1 MTRKKRTDIFSKKK
15 RSEIMRAVKGQGT
28 KPELA
33 IRKALHARGFR
44 YRLNDKRL
52 PGSPDLV
59 FPKHRAVLFVH
70 GCFWHGHDC
79 ARGSR
84 LPKTNARYWREKI
97 ARNVKRDACARAAL
111 RRMGWRVKISWECDL
126 HQLEREANKV
136 AGWLLV
142 SVSTG
147 RTP

>member
-1 MTRKKRTDIFSKKK
+1 MSIPKRTDPFSKKK
-15 RSEIMRAVKGQGT
+15 RAEIMRAVKGRDTG
-28 KPELA
+28 PEIK

-84 LPKTNARYWREKI
+84 APKTNAAYWREKI
-97 ARNVKRDACARAAL
+97 ARNVKRDRAACAAL
-111 RRMGWRVKISWECDL
+111 RRMGWRVRISWECDL
-126 HQLEREANKV
+126 QDGESAARKI
-136 AGWLLV
+136 AGWLKL
-142 SVSTG
+142 STSEG
-147 RTP
+147 RTR

>member
-1 MTRKKRTDIFSKKK
+1 MTRTKRADPFSREK
-15 RSEIMRAVKGQGT
+15 RSEIMRAVKGRDTG
-28 KPELA
+28 PELK

-44 YRLNDKRL
+44 YRLNDRRL

-70 GCFWHGHDC
+70 GCFWHGHGC
-79 ARGSR
+79 ARGMR

-97 ARNVKRDACARAAL
+97 ARNAERDAGARAAL

-126 HQLEREANKV
+126 QDVEREARKI
-136 AGWLLV
+136 AGWLLL
-142 SVSTG
+142 STSEG
-147 RTP
+147 RTR